1 MERNAW
7 SLRSA
12 RGDDRGSALIAALAV
27 AFIGMALAMVVVAQ
41 AILTSNDSGRDR
53 ARTVQVHGAEGAVDA
68 TFAALEIGTPCRW
81 PATGTS
87 LISTAPD
94 QTGVSVTIR
103 YYDAASPANLLSCTG
118 GHVAG
123 TPATA
128 IITATADTTGLPGS
142 GIAPHR
148 TIEAKVQ
155 LTPQSAMSA
164 GAAIYSANAGALTN
178 YFTATSADV
187 DTTADIWI
195 DSGNVDCNS
204 SVNIDGNL
212 YVPAGNVA
220 TSNNCTITKDLR
232 VQATSASNTALQMN
246 QGTVQGNV
254 WVYKGNAVLNGSSAH
269 IGGNLTT
276 SGTAR
281 DSTGGSVSS
290 RVGGAVQTGWVPP
303 APLARVPLPHVGYVP
318 GDWAGFGTRAFAP
331 WAQDSSKAGSSCKTT
346 LSSCYTIASKS
357 WSIGDGQ
364 ALTTTIHPMLYDA
377 RGVRGGLT
385 FQNTTL
391 VLNADTAIFA
401 DSFAF
406 TNTVNVK
413 SGDGNS
419 HKLWI
424 IVPWG
429 SCSGSHDISVNSSI
443 DFNADPAH
451 GNISTFLYTPCTA
464 NISNV
469 VDLRGQIYGGKV
481 VLQNNLTVQ
490 YDGIGIPGVSL
501 SLSSSTSTTFRVGIV
516 YKREIA
522 HP

>member
-1 MERNAW
+1 M
-7 SLRSA
+7 
-12 RGDDRGSALIAALAV
+12 
-27 AFIGMALAMVVVAQ
+27 
-41 AILTSNDSGRDR
+41 
-53 ARTVQVHGAEGAVDA
+53 
-68 TFAALEIGTPCRW
+68 
-81 PATGTS
+81 
-87 LISTAPD
+87 
-94 QTGVSVTIR
+94 
-103 YYDAASPANLLSCTG
+103 
-118 GHVAG
+118 
-123 TPATA
+123 
-128 IITATADTTGLPGS
+128 
-142 GIAPHR
+142 
-148 TIEAKVQ
+148 
-155 LTPQSAMSA
+155 
-164 GAAIYSANAGALTN
+164 
-178 YFTATSADV
+178 
-187 DTTADIWI
+187 
-195 DSGNVDCNS
+195 
-204 SVNIDGNL
+204 
-212 YVPAGNVA
+212 
-220 TSNNCTITKDLR
+220 
-232 VQATSASNTALQMN
+232 
-246 QGTVQGNV
+246 
-254 WVYKGNAVLNGSSAH
+254 
-269 IGGNLTT
+269 
-276 SGTAR
+276 
-281 DSTGGSVSS
+281 
-290 RVGGAVQTGWVPP
+290 QTGWVPP

-318 GDWAGFGTRAFAP
+318 GDWAGFGTRLFAP
-331 WAQDSSKAGSSCKTT
+331 WAQDSSLAGSSCKTT
-346 LSSCYTIASKS
+346 ASSCYTIASKS

-364 ALTTTIHPMLYDA
+364 ALTTTSVPMLYDA
-377 RGVRGGLT
+377 RGKGLT

-406 TNTVNVK
+406 TNIVNVK

-424 IVPWG
+424 IVPWLA

>member
-1 MERNAW
+1 MERNARY
-7 SLRSA
+7 LRPA

-27 AFIGMALAMVVVAQ
+27 AFIGMALAMVVVTQ

-103 YYDAASPANLLSCTG
+103 YYDAATPPNLLTCTG
-118 GHVAG
+118 VGVTG

-164 GAAIYSANAGALTN
+164 GAAVYSANAGAMTN

-220 TSNNCTITKDLR
+220 MSNNCTITKDLR
-232 VQATSASNTALQMN
+232 VQATSASNIALQMN

-269 IGGNLTT
+269 IGGDLTT

-303 APLARVPLPHVGYVP
+303 AALARVPLPHVGYVP
-318 GDWAGFGTRAFAP
+318 GDWAGFGTGMFAL
-331 WAQDSSKAGSSCKTT
+331 WAQDSSLAGSSCKTNA
-346 LSSCYTIASKS
+346 SSCYTIASKS
-357 WSIGDGQ
+357 WSIGADQ
-364 ALTTTIHPMLYDA
+364 ALTTTSAPMLYDA
-377 RGVRGGLT
+377 TGHGLT

-401 DSFAF
+401 NSFTF

-424 IVPWG
+424 IVPWTG